1 MASNGS
7 AELMMMV
14 EEMSGMEREGEQA
27 RVPVI
32 RGQRRE
38 ERGERE
44 KGEPAAYIHPRT
56 PYSNLDQHYFYFTN
70 FEHGICF
77 THMPRT
83 EDRIEF
89 RKR

>member
-32 RGQRRE
+32 RGQSRV
-38 ERGERE
+38 ERE
-44 KGEPAAYIHPRT
+44 GREGKGGTGGLYPPADT
-56 PYSNLDQHYFYFTN
+56 LL
-70 FEHGICF
+70 
-77 THMPRT
+77 
-83 EDRIEF
+83 
-89 RKR
+89 